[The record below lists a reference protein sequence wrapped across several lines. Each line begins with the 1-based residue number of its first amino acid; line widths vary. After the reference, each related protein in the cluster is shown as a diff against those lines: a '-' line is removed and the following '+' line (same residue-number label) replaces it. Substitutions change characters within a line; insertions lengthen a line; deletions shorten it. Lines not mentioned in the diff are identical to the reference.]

1 VTYSIVAR
9 DPATGEL
16 GVAVQSHWF
25 SVGSVV
31 TWARAGVGAVAT
43 QSIAEPAYGPR
54 LLDRLEQ
61 GESPQAALAAETQA
75 DSGAGVRQVGV
86 VDASG
91 AVAAHTGDG
100 CIPDAGDVQGG
111 GFSVQANMMAAPAV
125 WPAMAEAF
133 GAAEGSLAERLLV
146 TLLAGEE
153 AGGDVRGR
161 QSAALLVV
169 PGEGESWRRSVE
181 LRVEDSPEPL
191 DELARL
197 LALHT
202 AYGLLS
208 EAEDAGTAGEY
219 ERAGEL
225 FARAYALAPG
235 NTEFMFWGGLGM
247 AQEQLDAGAALVQ
260 QAIDRHAGWGTL
272 LQHLEP
278 EVAPAAVAVREKL
291 AIGGA

>member
-9 DPATGEL
+9 DEATGEL

-54 LLDRLEQ
+54 LLDRLEA
-61 GESPQAALAAETQA
+61 GESPGAALEAETQA
-75 DSGAGVRQVGV
+75 DAGARVRQVAA
-86 VDASG
+86 VDSSG
-91 AVAAHTGDG
+91 AVAAHTGEG
-100 CIPDAGDVQGG
+100 CIPDAGDIQGN
-111 GFSVQANMMAAPAV
+111 GFSVQANMMAAPEV
-125 WPAMAEAF
+125 WPGMAREFEAS
-133 GAAEGSLAERLLV
+133 EGPLAERLL
-146 TLLAGEE
+146 TALRAGEE

-169 PGEGESWRRSVE
+169 PGGGEPWRRTVE

-191 DELARL
+191 EELARL
-197 LALHT
+197 LALDT
-202 AYGLLS
+202 AYKLMS

-225 FARAYALAPG
+225 FARAYALAPD
-235 NTEFMFWGGLGM
+235 NAEFMFWGGLGL
-247 AQEQLDAGAALVQ
+247 AQQELDAGAALVR
-260 QAIDRHAGWGTL
+260 QAIDRHAGWGKL
-272 LQHLEP
+272 LARLEVD
-278 EVAPAAVAVREKL
+278 VAPAAASVREKL
-291 AIGGA
+291 GITAS

>member
-1 VTYSIVAR
+1 MTYSIVAR
-9 DPATGEL
+9 DAATGEL

-54 LLDRLEQ
+54 LLNRLEA
-61 GESPQAALAAETQA
+61 GEEAEAALAAETRA
-75 DSGAGVRQVGV
+75 DAGARVRQVGV
-86 VDASG
+86 VDSSG

-100 CIPDAGDVQGG
+100 CIPDAGDLQGE

-125 WPAMAEAF
+125 WPSMAEAF
-133 GAAEGSLAERLLV
+133 AVAEGSLAERLLAA
-146 TLLAGEE
+146 LRAGEE

-169 PGEGESWRRSVE
+169 PGAGEPWQRTVE

-191 DELARL
+191 DELARV
-197 LALHT
+197 LALDT
-202 AYGLLS
+202 AYKLMS
-208 EAEDAGTAGEY
+208 EAEDAGTAGEH

-225 FARAYALAPG
+225 FAKAYALAPD
-235 NTEFMFWGGLGM
+235 NAEFMFWGGLGL
-247 AQEQLDAGAALVQ
+247 AQEQRDAGAALVQ
-260 QAIDRHAGWGTL
+260 QAIDRHAGWGIL
-272 LQHLEP
+272 LARLAP
-278 EVAPAAVAVREKL
+278 DIAPAAAAVREKL
-291 AIGGA
+291 GISTS